1 MKNSIILF
9 ALALTMTVGYAQK
22 EKEVKLNKETNL
34 VEATYFHDN
43 GEVSQKGTFDLARKL
58 HGQWI
63 SFDEVGEKVSKG
75 NYNKG
80 VRTGKWLF
88 YSDGAVKEVEFDNNV
103 IANVINKEKKSAVVS
118 KD

>member
-34 VEATYFHDN
+34 VEATYYHDN
-43 GEVSQKGTFDLARKL
+43 GAVSQTGTFDLAGKL

-63 SFDEVGEKVSKG
+63 SFDEAGEKVSKG

-80 VRTGKWLF
+80 VRTGKWFF
-88 YSDGAVKEVEFDNNV
+88 YNDGAVKEVEFDNNV
-103 IANVINKEKKSAVVS
+103 IANVIEKQKKSAVVS
-118 KD
+118 KN